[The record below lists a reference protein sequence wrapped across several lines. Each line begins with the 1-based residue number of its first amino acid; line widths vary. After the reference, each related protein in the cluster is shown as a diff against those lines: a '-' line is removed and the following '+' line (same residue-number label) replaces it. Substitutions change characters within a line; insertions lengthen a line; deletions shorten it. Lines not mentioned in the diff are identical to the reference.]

1 MGFMDKLTDFA
12 KNAGDA
18 AQDFAKN
25 AGDKA
30 QELAKAAQEKA
41 AYMKELQRLKT
52 SIKEQEGIVTMT
64 KLAIAEA
71 VLENRDLY
79 DNEAVKALCER
90 FDGANE
96 QIAGLKGQIEAL
108 RASAKDPEM
117 EQEVTKAIEEIDI
130 QNAID
135 IPVAQAEE
143 NAAEA
148 SVASETPKEDAGC

>member
-41 AYMKELQRLKT
+41 AYMKELQRLKS
-52 SIKEQEGIVTMT
+52 SIKEQEGIITMT
-64 KLAIAEA
+64 KMAIAEA

-79 DNEAVKALCER
+79 DNEAVKALCDA
-90 FDGANE
+90 FDGANA
-96 QIAGLKGQIEAL
+96 QIAGLKEQIEVL
-108 RASAKDPEM
+108 RANAKDPEM
-117 EQEVTKAIEEIDI
+117 VQEAAKVMEEIDVD
-130 QNAID
+130 NVID
-135 IPVAQAEE
+135 IPVEQTGEE
-143 NAAEA
+143 AAAEPDIA
-148 SVASETPKEDAGC
+148 AEDKEPQE

>member
-41 AYMKELQRLKT
+41 AYMKELQRLKS
-52 SIKEQEGIVTMT
+52 SIKEQEGIITMT
-64 KLAIAEA
+64 KMAIAEA

-79 DNEAVKALCER
+79 DNEAVKALCDA
-90 FDGANE
+90 FDGANA
-96 QIAGLKGQIEAL
+96 QIAGLKEQIEVL
-108 RASAKDPEM
+108 RANAKDPEM
-117 EQEVTKAIEEIDI
+117 VQEASKVMEEIDVD
-130 QNAID
+130 NVID
-135 IPVAQAEE
+135 IPVEQTGEEAVAQPD
-143 NAAEA
+143 AAAVEKA
-148 SVASETPKEDAGC
+148 PQE